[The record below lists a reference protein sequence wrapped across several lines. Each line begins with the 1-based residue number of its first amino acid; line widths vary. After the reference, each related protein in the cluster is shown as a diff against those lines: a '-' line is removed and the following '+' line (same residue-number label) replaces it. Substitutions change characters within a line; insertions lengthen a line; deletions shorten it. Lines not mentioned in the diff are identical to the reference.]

1 MVPGIRLTTA
11 FYQAIDMEQI
21 LINFVADAIGVGASV
36 APWVAEIGII
46 ETPVKGRRLLLADD
60 PHCSG
65 GWRE

>member
-1 MVPGIRLTTA
+1 
-11 FYQAIDMEQI
+11 MEQI